1 MEVILAI
8 DGGGSR
14 TRCLAIDR
22 TGGIIGRAE
31 SGPAN
36 HLLVD
41 REIVISSLSEAIDG
55 ALRRG
60 GVSRSEIAC
69 LSAGMAGVDYDGTGA
84 AEMEAVFRALGFAEL
99 VINGDMVIAHA
110 GALGGRPGVL
120 ALAGTG
126 SVVLGIGADGSR
138 IKVGGWGPVYGDEG
152 SAYDI
157 AQRALRAA
165 ARAYDGRGPQTE
177 LLEAMIDAL
186 GLGDFQETVTRIY
199 VARMEPREIAALCRV
214 AYQSAE
220 AGDEVARAIFLQAGA
235 DLAEG
240 VIAALR
246 QLDLIGGN
254 SLVSYQGSVLE
265 ACTLARESFSARLR
279 QQFPQLSVQPPRAT
293 PVIGAYLLGC
303 EALGWPFPVECESG
317 PQEY

>member
-8 DGGGSR
+8 DGGGSH

-22 TGGIIGRAE
+22 AGRVISRAE
-31 SGPAN
+31 SGPSN

-41 REIVISSLSEAIDG
+41 REIVISSLSEAIDR

-60 GVSRSEIAC
+60 GVNRSEVAC

-84 AEMEAVFRALGFAEL
+84 AEMEAVFRALGFDEL

-126 SVVLGIGADGSR
+126 SVVLGIGADGKR

-157 AQRALRAA
+157 AQSALRAA
-165 ARAYDGRGPQTE
+165 ALAYDERGPQTA
-177 LLEAMIDAL
+177 LLEAMTGAL
-186 GLGDFQETVTRIY
+186 GLSNFRETVIRIY

-214 AYQSAE
+214 AYETAE

-246 QLDLIGGN
+246 QLDPISED

-265 ACTLARESFSARLR
+265 ACTLARESFSADL
-279 QQFPQLSVQPPRAT
+279 QKQFPHLSVQPPRAT

-303 EALGWPFPVECESG
+303 EALGWPFPFERESS